1 MKFSLKSLIYHDGR
15 TQWEICQELHWPE
28 AKLSRFVTGRREP
41 SQKDGEALAK
51 VLGVSPDELQQ
62 STRSTFN
69 GRRQDA
75 QEKN

>member
-1 MKFSLKSLIYHDGR
+1 MLKTLIHKNGKS
-15 TQWEICQELHWPE
+15 QWQICRELNWPE
-28 AKLSRFVTGRREP
+28 AKLSRFVTGRRLP
-41 SQKDGEALAK
+41 SKDDIDSLAK
-51 VLGVSPDELQQ
+51 VLGVSPEELQQ